1 MRKIAVPVIGNK
13 LSPHFGHCEQFEL
26 FEVENNKI
34 ISENA
39 TTSPPHEPG
48 ILPAWLAKQ
57 GATDIIASGMGNRAI
72 SLFNEQKINVF
83 LGSEIKEPKELVQ
96 NLINDNLTTGKNFC
110 DH

>member
-1 MRKIAVPVIGNK
+1 MRKIAVPVMGNK
-13 LSPHFGHCEQFEL
+13 LSPHFGHCEQFTI

-34 ISENA
+34 ISEKS

-48 ILPAWLAKQ
+48 ILPAWLAEQ

-72 SLFNEQKINVF
+72 SLFNEQKISVF
-83 LGSEIKEPKELVQ
+83 LGAEIKEPKELVQ
-96 NLINDNLTTGKNFC
+96 NLINDNLTTSKNFC